1 MNEWTVVTVLIAV
14 IGLITT
20 IVKPVI
26 SLNTTITRL
35 DESVAGLKLKIDSLS
50 MDYDQYYLKLSN
62 AINQQNQQMLAHEVR
77 IQNMESGKN
86 TSGIPQ

>member
-14 IGLITT
+14 IGLIAT
-20 IVKPVI
+20 IVRPVI

-35 DESVAGLKLKIDSLS
+35 DESVAGLKQKIDSLTVN
-50 MDYDQYYLKLSN
+50 YDQYYLKLST
-62 AINQQNQQMLAHEVR
+62 AITQQNQQMLSHEVR

-86 TSGIPQ
+86 SSGRPQ